1 MSDVTRILHSI
12 EQGDPH
18 AAEELLPLV
27 YDELRRLA
35 AQRMAQEQPG
45 NTLQATALV
54 HEAYL
59 RLVDGAAPQRWNSRG
74 HFFAAAAE
82 AMRRILVEAARRKGS
97 VKRGGGR
104 KRLDFDDVQS
114 IAAAPA
120 DELVLLDEALTRLA
134 AREPAKAEL
143 VKLRYFAGCTLDEAA
158 DLLGIS
164 RATAKRYWAYAR
176 AWLFAEI
183 CEPDEAG
190 DAR

>member
-1 MSDVTRILHSI
+1 MSDVTRILHSL

-18 AAEELLPLV
+18 VAEGLLPLV

-35 AQRMAQEQPG
+35 AQRMAHEQPG
-45 NTLQATALV
+45 QTLQATALV

-59 RLVDGAAPQRWNSRG
+59 RLVDGAGPQHWNSRG

-82 AMRRILVEAARRKGS
+82 AMRRILVEAARRKGC
-97 VKRGGGR
+97 VKHGGGR
-104 KRLDFDDVQS
+104 ERIDFDDVQF
-114 IAAAPA
+114 IAEAPA
-120 DELVLLDEALTRLA
+120 DELLLLDEALTRLA

-158 DLLGIS
+158 DMLGVS
-164 RATAKRYWAYAR
+164 PATAKRHWAYAR

-183 CEPDEAG
+183 CEPHEAG
-190 DAR
+190 DDR